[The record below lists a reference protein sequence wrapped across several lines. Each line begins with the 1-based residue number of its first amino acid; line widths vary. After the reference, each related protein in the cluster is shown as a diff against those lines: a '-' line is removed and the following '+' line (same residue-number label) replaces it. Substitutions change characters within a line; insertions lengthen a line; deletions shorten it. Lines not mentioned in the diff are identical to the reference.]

1 MKNKKEFDC
10 CGNDMRHTAEAPK
23 LEKRLKKSLNV
34 FGLVLL
40 TAYLFGLLL
49 LTSCSRVNTFG
60 YKIYGRQEL
69 LDEVC
74 RLKHIVMK
82 LEGEGK
88 VGSATVL

>member
-49 LTSCSRVNTFG
+49 LTSCSRVNN
-60 YKIYGRQEL
+60 GRQEL

-88 VGSATVL
+88 VGSAIVL